1 MLQSGQHPAAD
12 TEKATVVY
20 QLASNGNHTNGDIGK
35 VRLVNTHTHLNYL
48 IACGVLNNFQQTTL
62 EAFLARILKS

>member
-35 VRLVNTHTHLNYL
+35 VRLVNTHT
-48 IACGVLNNFQQTTL
+48 L
-62 EAFLARILKS
+62 ELSNRFWSVK